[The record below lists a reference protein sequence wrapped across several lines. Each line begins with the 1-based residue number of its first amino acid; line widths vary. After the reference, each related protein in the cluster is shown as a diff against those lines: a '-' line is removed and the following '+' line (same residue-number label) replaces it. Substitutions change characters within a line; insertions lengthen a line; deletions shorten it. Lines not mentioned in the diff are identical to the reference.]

1 MEMNEVPAKNIVV
14 ELGFLGLLALLWG
27 SSYLFIKVAVSE
39 IPPITLIA
47 IRVSIAAIFLVIV
60 MSWQREKFPRST
72 RIWRKLLVQSFFTSI
87 GAWTILAWGQQY
99 VDSGL
104 ASVLNST
111 SPVFIFFITLF
122 ITRHESLNLTKF
134 VGATLGLIGVVLIV
148 GVEALAGL
156 GQQVAGQ
163 LAAIAGAI
171 LYACAAIYGKNFAK
185 LPATVTAAGTMIWA
199 SVFLVPASLL
209 LDAPWNLSPSY
220 KAIGAAI
227 SLSIFCTGIA
237 LLIYFRLI
245 KTLGSLGVASQ
256 AYLRAGVG
264 VLLGMIFLGEQI
276 TPVVGIGLVMA
287 IIGVA
292 AINMPKR
299 KT

>member
-1 MEMNEVPAKNIVV
+1 MNNEPEKNLVV
-14 ELGFLGLLALLWG
+14 ELVYLGLLALLWG
-27 SSYLFIKVAVSE
+27 SSYLFIKVAVTE
-39 IPPITLIA
+39 ISPVTLIA
-47 IRVSIAAIFLVIV
+47 VRVSIAAIFLLLVV
-60 MSWQREKFPRST
+60 VWRREKFPRDWK
-72 RIWRKLLVQSFFTSI
+72 IWRKLLVQSFLTSI

-134 VGATLGLIGVVLIV
+134 VGATLGLLGVVLIV
-148 GVEALAGL
+148 GVDALAGL

-171 LYACAAIYGKNFAK
+171 LYACAAIYGKNFTQ
-185 LPATVTAAGTMIWA
+185 LSATVTAAGTMIWA
-199 SVFLVPASLL
+199 SIILVPASFIIEDPLS
-209 LDAPWNLSPSY
+209 LSPSL
-220 KAIGAAI
+220 KAIGAAV
-227 SLSIFCTGIA
+227 SLSLFCTSIA

-245 KTLGSLGVASQ
+245 KTLGSLGTASQ
-256 AYLRAGVG
+256 AYLRAGLG

-276 TPVVGIGLVMA
+276 TPVVGLGLAMA